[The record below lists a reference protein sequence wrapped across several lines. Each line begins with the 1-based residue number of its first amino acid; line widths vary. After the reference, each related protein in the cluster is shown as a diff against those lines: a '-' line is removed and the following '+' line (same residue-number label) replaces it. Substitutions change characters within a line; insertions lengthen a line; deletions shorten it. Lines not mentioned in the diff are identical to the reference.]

1 MYAPGRL
8 MAFLVGTF
16 EDLELR
22 FWTGVY
28 GRSSRSFGNQS
39 LKILL
44 APFWSLSD
52 GVKAL

>member
-1 MYAPGRL
+1 MVNDLLG
-8 MAFLVGTF
+8 GNF

-28 GRSSRSFGNQS
+28 GRNLRSFGNHS